1 MTTAPQRS
9 IMRAPMDANASPKTV
24 SLVEDEPL
32 VRERLRRLLDDSPDY
47 SLLRSYSSGTAAVHD
62 LPIHP
67 PDLLITDLGLPGM
80 RGEEVIARVKESL
93 PDLPIVAYTVFEDED
108 SILGAIRAGANGYI
122 LKDTAE
128 QLILAELRVVLL
140 GGSTLTPR
148 IAERILNLQAAAG
161 NAGEPPREELT
172 ARELEILNHIS
183 LGFTYGE
190 IAEELEI
197 SLHTVRRHI
206 EKIYRKLNV
215 NSRHAAT
222 AEARRLRLL

>member
-1 MTTAPQRS
+1 
-9 IMRAPMDANASPKTV
+9 MDANTSPKTV

-32 VRERLRRLLDDSPDY
+32 VRQRLQRLIDDSPDF
-47 SLLRSYSSGTAAVHD
+47 SLLRSYSSGVPAVQD
-62 LPIHP
+62 LPIVP

-80 RGEEVIARVKESL
+80 RGEEVIARVKETL
-93 PDLPIVAYTVFEDED
+93 PELPIVAYTVFEDED

-148 IAERILNLQAAAG
+148 IAERILNLQAAADSAETQG
-161 NAGEPPREELT
+161 REELT
-172 ARELEILNHIS
+172 PRELEILNEIS

-190 IAEELEI
+190 IAEHLTI

-215 NSRHAAT
+215 NSRHEAT
-222 AEARRLRLL
+222 AQAQKLRLL

>member
-1 MTTAPQRS
+1 MVY
-9 IMRAPMDANASPKTV
+9 DAGQMEAHTSPIRV

-32 VRERLRRLLDDSPDY
+32 VRKRLRQLIDDSPDF
-47 SLLRSYSSGTAAVHD
+47 SLLRSYSSGAAAVSD
-62 LPIHP
+62 LQIHP
-67 PDLLITDLGLPGM
+67 PDLLISDLGMPGM
-80 RGEEVIARVKESL
+80 RGEEVIARVKAKQPE
-93 PDLPIVAYTVFEDED
+93 LPIVAYTVFEDED

-122 LKDTAE
+122 LKDTAG

-148 IAERILNLQAAAG
+148 IAERILNLQSPQQEQLP
-161 NAGEPPREELT
+161 AGEGLT
-172 ARELEILNHIS
+172 PRELEILNHIS
-183 LGFTYGE
+183 LGFSYAE
-190 IAEELEI
+190 IAEQLEI

-222 AEARRLRLL
+222 TEARKRRLL